1 MNDQLE
7 KKTLKGSGGHV
18 VANLTSQE
26 IKNGGVVGVDIFL
39 GAVGRIEEKRI
50 LEYFCKK
57 CNKEFGGTPKIKY
70 EKLNEEVAKGHTLSE
85 QGAYICKQCESII
98 AQYKTFAEQDE
109 KSHDYVPSRT
119 TYEQEGFV
127 DIRKLIGMD
136 VYDNKAV
143 LAGTIKDIGF
153 MDKKSKIVV
162 LISTTENT
170 EKEIS
175 WDAITS
181 IGDVVLI
188 NIEEQIL
195 NTGSSD
201 ECKKCG
207 LYNSNDSKFC
217 EQCGTSLK

>member
-18 VANLTSQE
+18 VANLTLQE
-26 IKNGGVVGVDIFL
+26 IKNGGVVGIDIFL

-50 LEYFCKK
+50 LQYFCKK
-57 CNKEFGGTPKIKY
+57 CNKEFDGTPKIKY

-109 KSHDYVPSRT
+109 KNRDYVPSRT

-143 LAGTIKDIGF
+143 LVGTIKDIGF
-153 MDKKSKIVV
+153 MDKKSNIVV

-175 WDAITS
+175 WDTITS

-188 NIEEQIL
+188 NIEEQML

-207 LYNSNDSKFC
+207 FYNNNDSKFC

>member
-18 VANLTSQE
+18 VANITPQE
-26 IKNGGVVGVDIFL
+26 IKNGGVAGVDIFL

-50 LEYFCKK
+50 LQYFCKK
-57 CNKEFGGTPKIKY
+57 CNKEFDGTPKIKY

-85 QGAYICKQCESII
+85 QGAYICNQCESII

-109 KSHDYVPSRT
+109 KSHDYVPYQA

-127 DIRKLIGMD
+127 AIRKLLGMD

-143 LAGTIKDIGF
+143 LVGTIKDIGLI
-153 MDKKSKIVV
+153 DKKSKSVV

-175 WDAITS
+175 WDVITS

-188 NIEEQIL
+188 NTKEQML
-195 NTGSSD
+195 NASSND

-207 LYNSNDSKFC
+207 FYNSNDSKFC
-217 EQCGTSLK
+217 EQCGTSLE